1 MRKSLDLDQVISATQ
16 VSTVSV
22 EEPCAE
28 KSACTVLK
36 TSKRGDSLA

>member
-1 MRKSLDLDQVISATQ
+1 M
-16 VSTVSV
+16 V